1 MHEIHKGY
9 IRGWNESDRL
19 CDYFRCMHVSSQ
31 HILLRLQHFRS
42 MHVSNQHM
50 VQNVNITSA
59 LLYVG
64 VKHPSQRKWLIVK
77 GAEGKKF

>member
-1 MHEIHKGY
+1 MLAAHGTRKKCMKY
-9 IRGWNESDRL
+9 TRGSNETDRL
-19 CDYFRCMHVSSQ
+19 GDYLLRCTHVSS
-31 HILLRLQHFRS
+31 
-42 MHVSNQHM
+42 QHM

-64 VKHPSQRKWLIVK
+64 VTHPSQRKWLIVK